1 MESCIIFIMEEDGCC
16 RKMFAHYLT
25 AFCSFQISTFSTGD
39 DLLQHLQNRPD
50 IFILDFS
57 LANSN
62 AEALFMAFRNQ
73 HPEVPAIIICEPS
86 KAVTVSTFLKY
97 GFTDYIL
104 KNEATQ
110 DLLWNSLHK
119 INERQRLVKELNFLR
134 DDVNNRFKISS
145 VIKGNSKAIQ
155 NVSRLIDKASQCNIN
170 ISITGEIGT
179 GKKLVA
185 KTIHQN
191 SARSTKPFVA
201 VNLSTIPAEWM
212 TRELFGHERNPNK
225 NDHSVVHGILEKANG
240 GTICIEHISVM
251 DRSLQNKL
259 LQALQENEITRIGGK
274 DKIKLDIRLIIAN
287 RISIA
292 DEADK
297 GILSEDL
304 YLRIMGLPVQL
315 PPLREREY
323 DILLLAAHFLRKFCE
338 ENTLPFMK
346 IGNDAK
352 EKLLSYNYP
361 GNVTELKKVV
371 ELAAIMC
378 NGTEIEGN
386 DILFNTRKGSFSFAA
401 EEKSLRE
408 YNIQI
413 IHHYM
418 QKYNN
423 NVQQV
428 ADKLDIGK
436 STIYKMMQNKEILV

>member
-1 MESCIIFIMEEDGCC
+1 MVEDNGCC
-16 RKMFAHYLT
+16 GEMFAHYLT
-25 AFCSFQISTFSTGD
+25 PGYSFQISTFSTGKD
-39 DLLQHLQNRPD
+39 FLDHLQNRPD

-57 LANSN
+57 LSNSN
-62 AEALFMAFRNQ
+62 AEELFIIFRNA
-73 HPEVPAIIICEPS
+73 HPEVPAIIICEPG
-86 KAVTVSTFLKY
+86 KVTAVTALLKY

-104 KNEATQ
+104 KNDAIQ
-110 DLLWNSLHK
+110 DLLWNSLYK
-119 INERQRLVKELNFLR
+119 ITERQKLVKEISSLR
-134 DDVNNRFKISS
+134 EDVYNRFKISNN
-145 VIKGNSKAIQ
+145 IKGNSPAIQ
-155 NVSRLIDKASQCNIN
+155 KVFQLVDKASQCNLN
-170 ISITGEIGT
+170 ISVTGEIGT

-201 VNLSTIPAEWM
+201 VKLSNIPHELM
-212 TRELFGHERNPNK
+212 TQELFGYEKDPYK
-225 NDHSVVHGILEKANG
+225 NEHSVMHGKLEQANG
-240 GTICIEHISVM
+240 GTFCIDTISIM
-251 DRSLQNKL
+251 DMNLQNKL

-274 DKIKLDIRLIIAN
+274 DKIKLDIRLIITN
-287 RISIA
+287 RTNLA
-292 DEADK
+292 DEVDK

-304 YLRIMGLPVQL
+304 YLRIMGLPIQL

-323 DILLLAAHFLRKFCE
+323 DTLLLAGYFLRKFCE
-338 ENTLPFMK
+338 ENSLPSMQL
-346 IGNDAK
+346 GNDAK

-361 GNVTELKKVV
+361 GNITELKKVI

-378 NGTEIEGN
+378 SGGEILSN
-386 DILFNTRKGSFSFAA
+386 DILFNARKGTLSFAA

-413 IHHYM
+413 ICHYL